1 MNEKELYKKLTA
13 LGLPLFEVEDTHD
26 VGAVFCQMV
35 TSADLRLWEGFPVVL
50 ATANQN
56 KLFDYSAVNNC
67 LKNSED
73 KKNFSLLVLL
83 SLALYGVLGLKFP
96 WAKNMKTMAKGE
108 KEFKVFLEK
117 LKKDAE
123 FNLGGKSI
131 SPDRL
136 KSVFTSYFQ
145 GQQEQLHNLS
155 RSKDDFGLEHAL
167 SQLFSSKQKELFL
180 KKFRGEVLTK
190 TEREYYSRCVKKKA
204 LALANSE
211 LHKMAQQLMGA

>member
-67 LKNSED
+67 LKGSKD
-73 KKNFSLLVLL
+73 KENFRFLVVL
-83 SLALYGVLGLKFP
+83 SLALYEVLDLRFSWAQGLKKL
-96 WAKNMKTMAKGE
+96 ANSE
-108 KEFKVFLEK
+108 KEFNVFLDK
-117 LKKDAE
+117 LKKGVTFDL
-123 FNLGGKSI
+123 NGKSM

-136 KSVFTSYFQ
+136 KNVFANYFQ

-155 RSKDDFGLEHAL
+155 RSKDDFGLEYGL

-180 KKFRGEVLTK
+180 KKFRGEALTK
-190 TEREYYSRCVKKKA
+190 TEKEYYSRCVKKKV